1 MHTALSH
8 LRLEGVRFAPR
19 PVFSKK
25 AGATAGVQTGAADL
39 LREISFE
46 VFRGDRVAIVG
57 SSGAGKTLLLRLL
70 NRLSDPTGGTI
81 YLNNQDLTHIPVI
94 QLRRQ
99 VVLVLQESKLLGM
112 TVQKA
117 LEYPLVLRGLPK
129 KLIQQRVGE
138 WVERLRIPSEWLART
153 ELQLSV
159 GQRQWVAIARA
170 LILQPDLLLL
180 DEPTSALDVGQSE
193 FLIRILLD
201 LNQQNQTTI
210 LMANHQL
217 EMAAQ
222 FCDRVLHLHEGTLIQ
237 DLVKH
242 QIDWDELRQHLLQA
256 RQQQIDEWG

>member
-1 MHTALSH
+1 
-8 LRLEGVRFAPR
+8 
-19 PVFSKK
+19 
-25 AGATAGVQTGAADL
+25 
-39 LREISFE
+39 
-46 VFRGDRVAIVG
+46 
-57 SSGAGKTLLLRLL
+57 
-70 NRLSDPTGGTI
+70 
-81 YLNNQDLTHIPVI
+81 
-94 QLRRQ
+94 
-99 VVLVLQESKLLGM
+99 
-112 TVQKA
+112 
-117 LEYPLVLRGLPK
+117 
-129 KLIQQRVGE
+129 
-138 WVERLRIPSEWLART
+138 
-153 ELQLSV
+153 V